1 MRHAS
6 NKCALVAACLVP
18 AADAARACL
27 PVRRWCAAMNEATW
41 QQVALWEK
49 LHAKECDCPTLLKF
63 QGKPHDLR

>member
-1 MRHAS
+1 
-6 NKCALVAACLVP
+6 
-18 AADAARACL
+18 
-27 PVRRWCAAMNEATW
+27 MNEATW